1 MNPTQTISLYTVCK
15 FASTIVVVCL
25 VSFSTFAR
33 SEKDSLKVRRN
44 GIFIE
49 AGQVL
54 NPAYSIFKVSLIPY
68 TIIGFKQSSFAIA
81 YGLGYERLL
90 KDNWSIRL
98 RCQSA
103 INSFHRSY
111 DTTYTFENTPNGF
124 DHRKAS
130 ETLKRQQ
137 FSFALGIY
145 KGVTFARSFN
155 INFGFDLLYTM
166 YSSEKY
172 TYNYNRYFYSPQVSL
187 FHTEISTA
195 SLSPHWSMALAPLL
209 NLKYNFSSRFSI
221 IAEIQFAFLYSSI
234 LSTRQGFYRILTEY
248 DLNNDGQID
257 VTTASSQSE
266 NMSSI
271 HLKTISISNAL
282 PNIKLSYRF

>member
-1 MNPTQTISLYTVCK
+1 MNPTQTISFYTVCK

-54 NPAYSIFKVSLIPY
+54 NPAYSIYKESNIPNMDSGY
-68 TIIGFKQSSFAIA
+68 KQSSIEIA
-81 YGLGYERLL
+81 YGLGYERLF

-103 INSFHRSY
+103 INSLHLSY
-111 DTTYTFENTPNGF
+111 DTTFIFENTPNSF

-130 ETLKRQQ
+130 ETLQRKQY
-137 FSFALGIY
+137 SFALGVY

-166 YSSEKY
+166 YSSENY
-172 TYNYNRYFYSPQVSL
+172 TYDYNRNFYSPPVSL

-195 SLSPHWSMALAPLL
+195 SLSPHWSIGLAPLL
-209 NLKYNFSSRFSI
+209 NLKCNFSSRFSI

-234 LSTRQGFYRILTEY
+234 LSTRQGFYRISTEY

-257 VTTASSQSE
+257 VTPDNSQSE

-271 HLKTISISNAL
+271 HLKTFSISNAL
-282 PNIKLSYRF
+282 PNIKLSYKF